1 MSELQRIKKVV
12 NWLIYKEFAEN
23 ESALATSLGYT
34 KSSFSQIM
42 NGKVHLSEKF
52 IKKLCE
58 LDENI
63 NFVWVKD
70 GVGEMMNPESVSLT
84 NQESL
89 LNIDSLPIIPF
100 DAVAGWNGLDNPGV
114 SLDNMERYVVPEF
127 TSKGA
132 EFIIRVSGSSMYPK
146 YSNGDLLAC
155 RKVHEIL
162 FFQWGKIYVI
172 DSSQGAMIKRIYE
185 DANPDMIIC
194 HSDNAEHYPR
204 FSIPKS
210 DIRSLSIVLGVIRME

>member
-1 MSELQRIKKVV
+1 MEFKDRLKELIDKKELTPYRIGVDTSVKKQSVMNYLTGKTV
-12 NWLIYKEFAEN
+12 PNGDALKELSNYLKVSIDYLMDNEVSYITHIEN
-23 ESALATSLGYT
+23 SL
-34 KSSFSQIM
+34 
-42 NGKVHLSEKF
+42 
-52 IKKLCE
+52 
-58 LDENI
+58 
-63 NFVWVKD
+63 D
-70 GVGEMMNPESVSLT
+70 G
-84 NQESL
+84 
-89 LNIDSLPIIPF
+89 LPVIPF
-100 DAVAGWNGLDNPGV
+100 DAVAGWNSIDSPGV
-114 SLDNMERYVVPEF
+114 SLDNLDRYVVPEF

-185 DANPDMIIC
+185 DLNNPDMIIC
-194 HSDNAEHYPR
+194 HSDNTDHYPR
-204 FSIPKS
+204 FSIPKT

>member
-1 MSELQRIKKVV
+1 MSGKEKIEAILSHLNLKAPTFASNIGVDYQRIFDIQRGKTKKVSGDVANAIV
-12 NWLIYKEFAEN
+12 NKYPQFEINFLIGEN
-23 ESALATSLGYT
+23 TPMLKSGSIPISVSVPSLG
-34 KSSFSQIM
+34 
-42 NGKVHLSEKF
+42 
-52 IKKLCE
+52 
-58 LDENI
+58 
-63 NFVWVKD
+63 
-70 GVGEMMNPESVSLT
+70 
-84 NQESL
+84 
-89 LNIDSLPIIPF
+89 LPIIPF
-100 DAVAGWNGLDNPGV
+100 DAVAGWNGIDNPGV
-114 SLDNMERYVVPEF
+114 SLDNLERYVVPEF

-172 DSSQGAMIKRIYE
+172 DSSQGAMIKRVYE

-194 HSDNAEHYPR
+194 HSDNTEHYPK
-204 FSIPKS
+204 FSIPKT